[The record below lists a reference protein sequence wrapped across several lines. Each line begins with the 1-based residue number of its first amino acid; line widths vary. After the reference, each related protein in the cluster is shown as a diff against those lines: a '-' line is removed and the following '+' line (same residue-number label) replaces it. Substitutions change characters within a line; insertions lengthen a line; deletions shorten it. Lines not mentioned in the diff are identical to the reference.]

1 MKKILLFLLTIL
13 LLCTL
18 AFAESGT
25 AAFMTLTVD
34 TSVETLDL
42 GDLVVSDYDAL
53 CAFLDQLPNLTQ
65 LDMYATKI
73 SRANIEMLAE
83 RYPNITFGWTMCVGD
98 HLVRTDATVFST
110 LHNNK
115 SAAHKSTDFS
125 VLKYCKN
132 MMALDIGH
140 NAADDLSFLSEMTEL
155 RVLIIA
161 CNRVEDISPLAN
173 LTKLEYLEIFK
184 NKIRDISPLANLT
197 NLIDLNICFN
207 YIKDWTPLE
216 GLTQLER
223 LWVYNSNN
231 YMDSDP
237 ISKAVV
243 QSLKEHLPNTHID
256 SKSYS
261 TNGGWREHER
271 YNILYTMFRSGEYTP
286 FPGTQTDYES
296 LPDPV
301 DPSETSAAFETSDAS
316 DVTGTADATA
326 MPEPTDTPEPT
337 GTSGATATPEPT
349 VTYAKMTFDRN
360 ADYVDLGKTV
370 VSDFDKLCDFI
381 DQMPNLTKL
390 DMYGTKMKRA
400 DMQMLSERYPQ
411 IEFGWTMY
419 VGDHLVRTD
428 VTAFSTHHTYQSD
441 FHTSTT
447 FSVLKYCHNLL
458 ALDIGHNAVDD
469 LSFLED
475 LPQLKVLIIAANNV
489 TDISVLAKLENL
501 EYLELFMNHVSDLT
515 PLTGLTHLVDLN
527 LCYNSITDWSPLE
540 SMTWLQRLWLNN
552 SGTYAGTAKVPS
564 DVVASLKEH
573 LPNTIVNT
581 TAAHSTGDDWSYYP
595 HTSITRKMFKQGS
608 YIPFDD

>member
-1 MKKILLFLLTIL
+1 MKKILLVLLTVL
-13 LLCTL
+13 LLCTPAL
-18 AFAESGT
+18 AESGT
-25 AAFMTLTVD
+25 ATFMTLTVD

-53 CAFLDQLPNLTQ
+53 CSFLDQLPNLTQ

-83 RYPNITFGWTMCVGD
+83 RYPNITFGWTMCIGD

-115 SAAHKSTDFS
+115 SATHNSRDFS

-140 NAADDLSFLSEMTEL
+140 NSADDISFLSEMTEL

-161 CNRVEDISPLAN
+161 CNRVEDITPLQN

-184 NKIRDISPLANLT
+184 NKIRDISPLQNLT

-223 LWVYNSNN
+223 LWIYNSNN
-231 YMDSDP
+231 YMETDP
-237 ISKAVV
+237 ISKTVV
-243 QSLKEHLPNTHID
+243 QSLKEHLPNTYID

-271 YNILYTMFRSGEYTP
+271 YDILYAMFRSGEYTP
-286 FPGTQTDYES
+286 FSETLTDYET
-296 LPDPV
+296 LP
-301 DPSETSAAFETSDAS
+301 A
-316 DVTGTADATA
+316 
-326 MPEPTDTPEPT
+326 
-337 GTSGATATPEPT
+337 PEPT
-349 VTYAKMTFDRN
+349 VTPSPTVAYAKMTFDRN
-360 ADYVDLGKTV
+360 AAYVDLEKTV

-400 DMQMLSERYPQ
+400 DMEMLSERYPQ

-428 VTAFSTHHTYQSD
+428 ATAFSTQHTYQSD
-441 FHTSTT
+441 FHTSNT

-458 ALDIGHNAVDD
+458 ALDIGHNSVDD

-475 LPQLKVLIIAANNV
+475 LPQLKVLIIAANEV

-515 PLTGLTHLVDLN
+515 PLTGLTHLADLN
-527 LCYNSITDWSPLE
+527 LCFNSITDWSPLE

-552 SGTYAGTAKVPS
+552 SGRYAGTATVPS
-564 DVVASLKEH
+564 DVAASLKEH
-573 LPNTIVNT
+573 LPDTIINT
-581 TAAHSTGDDWSYYP
+581 TSSHSTGDDWSYYP
-595 HTSITRKMFKQGS
+595 HSTIVRKMFKQGS